1 MFYEIFRIIGLVT
14 GYPIQ
19 LLFFKRKTYYVDKKN
34 TQLLKGGK
42 LIVSNHFGMLDY
54 VLTSFVVFPRKL
66 NVVASEMPF
75 KSKLLRFGMK
85 FFGAIEAN
93 RETKNMSFINK
104 CADVLKRGQLV
115 QIYPEG
121 KNTPDGKIHEFKAS
135 YTLIAHRA
143 NVPIVLVITDGNYGL
158 FKRTSVIVSEE
169 IDVSKFMDVNSKT
182 TKKEDRER
190 LNNYIYTRALEL
202 RAELELLKNKKKER

>member
-34 TQLLKGGK
+34 THLLKGGK

>member
-1 MFYEIFRIIGLVT
+1 MIYEIFRIIGLIT
-14 GYPIQ
+14 GYIPQ
-19 LLFFKRKTYYVDKKN
+19 LLFFKRKTYYVDKKR
-34 TQLLKGGK
+34 TSFKGGK
-42 LIVSNHFGMLDY
+42 LIVTNHFSMFDY
-54 VLTSFVVFPRKL
+54 VLSAFIVFPRKL
-66 NVVASEMPF
+66 DVVTSEMPF
-75 KSKLLRFGMK
+75 KNKFLKFGMK

-104 CADVLKRGQLV
+104 CANVLKKGQLV

-121 KNTPDGKIHEFKAS
+121 KNSPDGKIHEFKAS

-158 FKRTSVIVSEE
+158 FKRTSVIISEE

-182 TKKEDRER
+182 TKKEERER

-202 RAELELLKNKKKER
+202 RAELENLKNKKKER